1 MRYFLVACVLAVPVL
16 YACGDSTAPESR
28 APRVGRYSYES
39 EWTGT
44 GTLTVTRASED
55 TVAATFDVVIP
66 ARNFVMRGPARLGF
80 WNVDAY
86 VLYGQAE
93 ITVRLSSGVQTF
105 AEQYAH
111 RIAWRSDGTAACTV
125 SEVLNANRGQ
135 RPCTLRYL
143 GP

>member
-1 MRYFLVACVLAVPVL
+1 MTRSFFVIICAVLA
-16 YACGDSTAPESR
+16 ACGNGPTEPER
-28 APRVGRYSYES
+28 VVPRVGRYSYES

-44 GTLTVTRASED
+44 GVLTITRVVPD
-55 TVAATFDVVIP
+55 TVSAEFDTAIP
-66 ARNFVMRGPARLGF
+66 ARSFVMRGPARLGF

-93 ITVRLSSGVQTF
+93 ITVRTGGSVQTF
-105 AEQYAH
+105 VEQYAH
-111 RIAWRSDGTAACTV
+111 RITWRPDGTAACTV
-125 SEVLNANRGQ
+125 QEVLNANRGL